1 MFLMPDLA
9 KRQRNRRR
17 AAKAPL
23 LSRVHNCASV
33 GKYSAI
39 RRLEALTRQRAKT
52 LVDGGTLPSLGSTKL
67 RRLPALGPTPCVELR
82 RGVNRKLITG
92 AALHRLSKRHDSSR
106 NVIRTWVPNYGVGD
120 FDEDAAASKA
130 LQQYEARIAALERL
144 VGKQALESEFPGE
157 EWSC

>member
-1 MFLMPDLA
+1 V
-9 KRQRNRRR
+9 Q
-17 AAKAPL
+17 
-23 LSRVHNCASV
+23 NCASV
-33 GKYSAI
+33 GKYSGI
-39 RRLEALTRQRAKT
+39 RRLEIPARQRAKNWS
-52 LVDGGTLPSLGSTKL
+52 DGGALPAHGSTKL
-67 RRLPALGPTPCVELR
+67 RRLPVLGLTPCVELR

-144 VGKQALESEFPGE
+144 VGKQALE
-157 EWSC
+157 

>member
-1 MFLMPDLA
+1 MFLTPIPP
-9 KRQRNRRR
+9 NVNTTVG
-17 AAKAPL
+17 AP
-23 LSRVHNCASV
+23 
-33 GKYSAI
+33 
-39 RRLEALTRQRAKT
+39 RRLLCYLECKIAPASESTQGSGGSKFLLTSAPQHWS
-52 LVDGGTLPSLGSTKL
+52 DGGALPPHRSAKL
-67 RRLPALGPTPCVELR
+67 RRLPVLGLTPCVELR

-144 VGKQALESEFPGE
+144 VGKQALE
-157 EWSC
+157 